1 MEGIGEEILKL
12 LQSQLI
18 DIHLFGLTIQIS
30 QSVIV
35 TWIIMA
41 FLIIFS
47 IIFTRNLK
55 AVPEGKQNFIEV
67 VVEFINNFAKDILGH
82 HWKMFAPYIG
92 TVLLFLVI
100 SNTISIFNIIPSGED
115 LNHIFHTEAFK
126 NMPEFHLLPPTK
138 NASVALAFAI
148 MSMIVVLT
156 AGIKVKRV
164 SGWLKSFLEP
174 VPILLPF
181 KILDYFIRP
190 ISLCFR
196 QFGNILG
203 AAIIMELLYISI
215 PMVLPGLVSVYFD
228 IFDGILQA
236 YVFCFLTS
244 LYIAEAIE

>member
-1 MEGIGEEILKL
+1 MEGIGEEILNL
-12 LQSQLI
+12 LKSQLI
-18 DIHLFGLTIQIS
+18 DIHLFGQTIQIS

-35 TWIIMA
+35 TWVIMA
-41 FLIIFS
+41 FLIVFS

-67 VVEFINNFAKDILGH
+67 VVEFVNNFTKDAIGH

-92 TVLLFLVI
+92 TILLFLVI
-100 SNTISIFNIIPSGED
+100 SNTISIFNIIPSGEELD
-115 LNHIFHTEAFK
+115 HLFHTEAFK
-126 NMPEFHLLPPTK
+126 NIPDFKLLPPTK

-148 MSMIVVLT
+148 MSMVVVLT
-156 AGIKVKRV
+156 AGIKVRRV
-164 SGWLKSFLEP
+164 SGWLKSFIEP
-174 VPILLPF
+174 VPVMLPF

-203 AAIIMELLYISI
+203 AAIIMELLYIAI
-215 PMVLPGLVSVYFD
+215 PIILPGVLSIYFD